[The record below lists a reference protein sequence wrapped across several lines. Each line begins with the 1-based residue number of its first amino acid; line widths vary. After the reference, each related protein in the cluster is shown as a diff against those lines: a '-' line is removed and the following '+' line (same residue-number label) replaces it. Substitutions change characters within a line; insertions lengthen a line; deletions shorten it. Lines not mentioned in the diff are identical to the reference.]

1 MVKLLLLLVVIFVL
15 YKSFSQLFKRN
26 EHRNN
31 YVSLDKLL
39 FLLLIYVNVLVG
51 FALVYTIFELS
62 GNVIMIN
69 GDLPELNGFLEIFGT
84 SLYFSGLTL
93 LSVGYGDITPIGI
106 GRLFAIIEALLGY
119 IIPAAFVVRTMIDY
133 DRRADYKPNVDYD
146 QST

>member
-1 MVKLLLLLVVIFVL
+1 
-15 YKSFSQLFKRN
+15 
-26 EHRNN
+26 
-31 YVSLDKLL
+31 
-39 FLLLIYVNVLVG
+39 
-51 FALVYTIFELS
+51 
-62 GNVIMIN
+62 MIN

>member
-1 MVKLLLLLVVIFVL
+1 MVVIFVL

-31 YVSLDKLL
+31 YVSIEKLL

-51 FALVYTIFELS
+51 FAIVYTIFELS

-69 GDLPELNGFLEIFGT
+69 GDLPKLNGFLEIFGT